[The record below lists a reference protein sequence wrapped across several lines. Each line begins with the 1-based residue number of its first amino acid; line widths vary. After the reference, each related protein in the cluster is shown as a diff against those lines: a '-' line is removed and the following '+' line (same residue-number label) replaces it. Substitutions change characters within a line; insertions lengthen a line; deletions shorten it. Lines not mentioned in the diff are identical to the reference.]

1 VVQRPGLSNEAE
13 AVRSEVCWYL
23 GYSVEDIIS
32 GSHTPR
38 IVRIRHIGVF
48 VASQYTGAS
57 HRSIARAFGYSDHTT
72 VAYAVSQV
80 KGRMARDAAF
90 SMRVGSVI
98 KHVLRIQQRQ
108 LKMTTEQGEN
118 VTTPLNKPSAGQKKD
133 PSTFVLVKEDRMD
146 PGTYGVLSLFA
157 TREGPAKAFASAF
170 DTQAVV
176 QYPSRQAGI
185 DDAREYGGVPHT
197 FTAGRELLE
206 IGPPTY
212 LIDPSG
218 MGVGLI

>member
-1 VVQRPGLSNEAE
+1 MSERGRPRNNEAE

-133 PSTFVLVKEDRMD
+133 PS
-146 PGTYGVLSLFA
+146 
-157 TREGPAKAFASAF
+157 AF

-218 MGVGLI
+218 IGVGLI